1 MIKRSDKDNLQ
12 AASGTQHAAGAS
24 TQALLDA
31 IRNQGDLFFR
41 AEDIALCDRLC
52 DQLLHGGS
60 NVALTGTNR
69 AAIDHYGKILA
80 RRLRG
85 LQDAR
90 VEVFLPSTSEALIAR
105 FNEILA
111 TRPMAEAMQDRS
123 NETESTVRILFSP
136 EARSMSAR
144 EGRLLARLVSSF
156 PGANTRLVLLHD
168 ENEDSD
174 QQQVLELLGKRL
186 LRWPVLPP
194 TEEEAAL
201 LLDAA
206 TTAGLG
212 GDARILLERVRPV
225 RRQRSVDQ
233 LDDRAEFNRQVN
245 SDDLSPLDPD
255 SPAGRFRA
263 RTGMAAQ
270 APMYAD
276 TQHDSAPMHDD
287 SHDQAPEAESSV
299 TRLLWNGVLAIALVI
314 AALLAAAAVFPRQTQ
329 ALMALAGGLWQS
341 EAPAQV
347 RVDTLPEEAEPA
359 LRLPPVTP
367 AVNTPSEPVTAAA
380 EAATASTAATTTGAN
395 TEAAA
400 PVTAAAAPPAVAAA
414 ATPAAPTTIAVPT
427 TPPQKLTAP
436 AAPVAAP
443 VAATTATTTA
453 TTTPTVSGDVSAA
466 IDKIKS
472 MNKNSFFVQHIALDN
487 AEEAQLWRRQYPA
500 LSGAMV
506 TAIQVEGGRR
516 IKYVVVSGP
525 FADRTAANEYAKR
538 AEIPQDSWI
547 RTVRSLQDAAPLV
560 AARRP

>member
-1 MIKRSDKDNLQ
+1 MIKRSDNDNLQ
-12 AASGTQHAAGAS
+12 AAGAS
-24 TQALLDA
+24 TQSLLDA

-41 AEDIALCDRLC
+41 AEDMALCDRLC

-194 TEEEAAL
+194 TEEEAAV

-233 LDDRAEFNRQVN
+233 LDDRAEFNRKGN

-276 TQHDSAPMHDD
+276 TQHDSTPMHDD
-287 SHDQAPEAESSV
+287 SDDQAPEAESSV
-299 TRLLWNGVLAIALVI
+299 TRLLWNGVLALALVI

-341 EAPAQV
+341 EAPAQA
-347 RVDTLPEEAEPA
+347 RVDTPPEEAEPA

-367 AVNTPSEPVTAAA
+367 AVNAPSEPVAAAA
-380 EAATASTAATTTGAN
+380 EAATATAAATTTGTN
-395 TEAAA
+395 NEAAA
-400 PVTAAAAPPAVAAA
+400 PAAAAA
-414 ATPAAPTTIAVPT
+414 ATPAPPAAVAVPT
-427 TPPQKLTAP
+427 TPPQKLNAP
-436 AAPVAAP
+436 AAPVAA
-443 VAATTATTTA
+443 TTT
-453 TTTPTVSGDVSAA
+453 TTTLPASGDIAAA

-525 FADRTAANEYAKR
+525 FADRAAANEYAKR

-547 RTVRSLQDAAPLV
+547 RTVRSLQDAAP
-560 AARRP
+560 AFATRRP

>member
-1 MIKRSDKDNLQ
+1 MIKPSDKDNL
-12 AASGTQHAAGAS
+12 HAAGAS
-24 TQALLDA
+24 SQALLDA

-52 DQLLHGGS
+52 DQLLHGGA

-85 LQDAR
+85 LQDTR

-111 TRPMAEAMQDRS
+111 ARPMAEAMQDRS
-123 NETESTVRILFSP
+123 NETESPVRILFSP

-194 TEEEAAL
+194 TENESAL
-201 LLDAA
+201 LLEAA
-206 TTAGLG
+206 TAAGLG

-225 RRQRSVDQ
+225 RRQRSIDR
-233 LDDRAEFNRQVN
+233 LDDRADGKSDVN
-245 SDDLSPLDPD
+245 SEDLSPLDPD

-263 RTGMAAQ
+263 RTAMAAQ
-270 APMYAD
+270 VPLYAD
-276 TQHDSAPMHDD
+276 APGNAHDSAPMDD
-287 SHDQAPEAESSV
+287 DHPDQAPEAESSV
-299 TRLLWNGVLAIALVI
+299 SRLLWNGVLAIALVI

-329 ALMALAGGLWQS
+329 ALMALATSLWQS
-341 EAPAQV
+341 EAPARA
-347 RVDTLPEEAEPA
+347 RVDAPPEDAEPA

-367 AVNTPSEPVTAAA
+367 AGTTPSEPV
-380 EAATASTAATTTGAN
+380 
-395 TEAAA
+395 
-400 PVTAAAAPPAVAAA
+400 P
-414 ATPAAPTTIAVPT
+414 ATPATNANANGAATSSESPAAPAAPASIETPS
-427 TPPQKLTAP
+427 TPPAKLTAP
-436 AAPVAAP
+436 PAPVAIAP
-443 VAATTATTTA
+443 AATSPAAPATPA
-453 TTTPTVSGDVSAA
+453 GSDVSVALE
-466 IDKIKS
+466 KIKS
-472 MNKNSFFVQHIALDN
+472 LNKNSFFVQHIALDN
-487 AEEAQLWRRQYPA
+487 YEEAQLWRRQYPS
-500 LSGAMV
+500 LSGALV
-506 TAIQVEGGRR
+506 SAIQVEGGRR

-525 FADRTAANEYAKR
+525 FADRAAANEYAR
-538 AEIPQDSWI
+538 RTDIPQDSWI
-547 RTVRSLQDAAPLV
+547 RTVRSLQDAAPPV

>member
-270 APMYAD
+270 APLYAD
-276 TQHDSAPMHDD
+276 TQRDSAPMHDD
-287 SHDQAPEAESSV
+287 SDDQAPEAESSV
-299 TRLLWNGVLAIALVI
+299 TRLLWNGVLALALVI

-341 EAPAQV
+341 EAPAQA
-347 RVDTLPEEAEPA
+347 RVDTPPEEAEPA

-367 AVNTPSEPVTAAA
+367 AINTPSEPVAAAA
-380 EAATASTAATTTGAN
+380 EAATAPAAAMPTGAN

-400 PVTAAAAPPAVAAA
+400 PVTAAAA
-414 ATPAAPTTIAVPT
+414 TPAAPATVAVPT

-436 AAPVAAP
+436 AAPVAA
-443 VAATTATTTA
+443 TTT
-453 TTTPTVSGDVSAA
+453 TTTLPASGDVSAA
-466 IDKIKS
+466 IDKIKA

-525 FADRTAANEYAKR
+525 FADRAAANEYAKR

-547 RTVRSLQDAAPLV
+547 RTVRSLQDAAPPV

>member
-1 MIKRSDKDNLQ
+1 MIKRSDNDNV
-12 AASGTQHAAGAS
+12 HAAGAS
-24 TQALLDA
+24 SQALLDA

-52 DQLLHGGS
+52 DQLLHGGA

-85 LQDAR
+85 LQDTR

-111 TRPMAEAMQDRS
+111 ARPMAEAMQDRS
-123 NETESTVRILFSP
+123 NETESPVRILFSP

-194 TEEEAAL
+194 TDEESAL

-206 TTAGLG
+206 TAAGLG

-225 RRQRSVDQ
+225 RRQRSIDRP
-233 LDDRAEFNRQVN
+233 DDRDDGHSDGN
-245 SDDLSPLDPD
+245 SAINNENLSPLDPD

-263 RTGMAAQ
+263 RTAMGAQ
-270 APMYAD
+270 APLYAD
-276 TQHDSAPMHDD
+276 AQGNAHDSASMHDD
-287 SHDQAPEAESSV
+287 NPDQAPEAESAVS
-299 TRLLWNGVLAIALVI
+299 RLLWNGVLAIALVI

-329 ALMALAGGLWQS
+329 ALMALATGLWQS
-341 EAPAQV
+341 EAPAQA
-347 RVDTLPEEAEPA
+347 RVDAPPEDAEPA

-367 AVNTPSEPVTAAA
+367 AGITPSEPVPATPATTANANA
-380 EAATASTAATTTGAN
+380 YANANGEAATSASP
-395 TEAAA
+395 AA
-400 PVTAAAAPPAVAAA
+400 PAAPASIETPSAPPA
-414 ATPAAPTTIAVPT
+414 
-427 TPPQKLTAP
+427 KLTAP
-436 AAPVAAP
+436 AAPVAIAP
-443 VAATTATTTA
+443 AATSPAVTSPAAPATPA
-453 TTTPTVSGDVSAA
+453 GSDVSAA
-466 IDKIKS
+466 LEKIKS

-487 AEEAQLWRRQYPA
+487 YEEAQLWRRQYPS
-500 LSGAMV
+500 LSGALV
-506 TAIQVEGGRR
+506 SAIQVEGGRR

-525 FADRTAANEYAKR
+525 FADRAAANDYAKR
-538 AEIPQDSWI
+538 ADIPQDSWI
-547 RTVRSLQDAAPLV
+547 RTVRSLQDAAPPL

>member
-233 LDDRAEFNRQVN
+233 LDDRDEFNRQVN

-263 RTGMAAQ
+263 RTGMGAQ
-270 APMYAD
+270 ASMYAD
-276 TQHDSAPMHDD
+276 AQHDSAPMHDD

-341 EAPAQV
+341 EAPAQA
-347 RVDTLPEEAEPA
+347 RVDTPPEEAEPA

-367 AVNTPSEPVTAAA
+367 AVNTPSEPVAATA
-380 EAATASTAATTTGAN
+380 EAATASAAATTTGAN
-395 TEAAA
+395 TE
-400 PVTAAAAPPAVAAA
+400 AAPPAVAAA

-436 AAPVAAP
+436 AAPVAA
-443 VAATTATTTA
+443 TTATTTA
-453 TTTPTVSGDVSAA
+453 TTTPTASGDVSAA

-525 FADRTAANEYAKR
+525 FADRAAANEYAKR

-547 RTVRSLQDAAPLV
+547 RTVRSLQDAAPPV

>member
-233 LDDRAEFNRQVN
+233 LDDRDEFNRQVN

-263 RTGMAAQ
+263 RTGMGAQ
-270 APMYAD
+270 ASMYAD
-276 TQHDSAPMHDD
+276 AQHDSAPMHDD
-287 SHDQAPEAESSV
+287 SHDQAPKAESSV

-341 EAPAQV
+341 EAPAQA
-347 RVDTLPEEAEPA
+347 RVDTPPEEAEPA

-367 AVNTPSEPVTAAA
+367 AVNTPSEPVAATA
-380 EAATASTAATTTGAN
+380 EAATASAAATTTGAN
-395 TEAAA
+395 TE
-400 PVTAAAAPPAVAAA
+400 AAPPAVAAA

-436 AAPVAAP
+436 AAPVAA
-443 VAATTATTTA
+443 TTATTTA
-453 TTTPTVSGDVSAA
+453 TTTPTASGDVSAA

-525 FADRTAANEYAKR
+525 FADRAAANEYAKR

-547 RTVRSLQDAAPLV
+547 RTVRSLQDAAPPV

>member
-1 MIKRSDKDNLQ
+1 MIKRSDKDNL
-12 AASGTQHAAGAS
+12 HAAGAS
-24 TQALLDA
+24 SQALLDA

-52 DQLLHGGS
+52 DQLLHGGA

-85 LQDAR
+85 LQDTR

-111 TRPMAEAMQDRS
+111 ARPMAEAMQDRS
-123 NETESTVRILFSP
+123 NETESPVRILFSP

-194 TEEEAAL
+194 TDEESAL

-206 TTAGLG
+206 TAAGLG

-225 RRQRSVDQ
+225 RRQRSIDQ
-233 LDDRAEFNRQVN
+233 LDDRADGNTDGNRDVN
-245 SDDLSPLDPD
+245 SEDLSPLDPD

-263 RTGMAAQ
+263 RTGMGARV
-270 APMYAD
+270 PLYAD
-276 TQHDSAPMHDD
+276 APGSAHDSASMHDD
-287 SHDQAPEAESSV
+287 NPDQAPEAESSV
-299 TRLLWNGVLAIALVI
+299 SRLLWNGVLAIALVI

-329 ALMALAGGLWQS
+329 ALMALATGLWQS
-341 EAPAQV
+341 EAPAQA
-347 RVDTLPEEAEPA
+347 RVDAPPEDAEPA

-367 AVNTPSEPVTAAA
+367 AGITPSEPVPATPATAANA
-380 EAATASTAATTTGAN
+380 NANANGEAATSAS
-395 TEAAA
+395 
-400 PVTAAAAPPAVAAA
+400 
-414 ATPAAPTTIAVPT
+414 PAAPAAPASIETPS
-427 TPPQKLTAP
+427 TPPAKLTAP
-436 AAPVAAP
+436 AAPVAMAP
-443 VAATTATTTA
+443 AATSPAATSPAVTSPAAPA
-453 TTTPTVSGDVSAA
+453 TPAGSDVSAA
-466 IDKIKS
+466 LEKIKS
-472 MNKNSFFVQHIALDN
+472 LNKNSFFVQHIALDN
-487 AEEAQLWRRQYPA
+487 YEEAQLWRRQYPS
-500 LSGAMV
+500 LSGALV
-506 TAIQVEGGRR
+506 SAIQVEGGRR

-525 FADRTAANEYAKR
+525 FADRAAANDYAKR
-538 AEIPQDSWI
+538 ADIPQDSWI
-547 RTVRSLQDAAPLV
+547 RTVRSLQDAAPPV

>member
-1 MIKRSDKDNLQ
+1 MIKRSDKDNL
-12 AASGTQHAAGAS
+12 HAAGAS
-24 TQALLDA
+24 SQALLDA

-52 DQLLHGGS
+52 DQLLHGGA

-80 RRLRG
+80 RRLRS
-85 LQDAR
+85 LQDTR

-111 TRPMAEAMQDRS
+111 ARPMAEAMQDRS
-123 NETESTVRILFSP
+123 NETESPVRILFSP

-194 TEEEAAL
+194 TDEESAL

-206 TTAGLG
+206 TAAGLG
-212 GDARILLERVRPV
+212 GDARILLERVRPA

-233 LDDRAEFNRQVN
+233 RDDRDEINRQVN

-263 RTGMAAQ
+263 RTGVGAQ
-270 APMYAD
+270 APLYAD
-276 TQHDSAPMHDD
+276 AQHDSAPMHDD
-287 SHDQAPEAESSV
+287 SHDDQAPEAESSV
-299 TRLLWNGVLAIALVI
+299 SRLLWNGVLAIALVI

-329 ALMALAGGLWQS
+329 ALMALATGLWQS
-341 EAPAQV
+341 EAPAQA
-347 RVDTLPEEAEPA
+347 RVDTPSEDAEPA

-367 AVNTPSEPVTAAA
+367 TGNTPSEPVVAAPA
-380 EAATASTAATTTGAN
+380 AATAS
-395 TEAAA
+395 AAA
-400 PVTAAAAPPAVAAA
+400 AAA
-414 ATPAAPTTIAVPT
+414 ATATNTQAVAPVEAAVTTPVAPTAITIPT
-427 TPPQKLTAP
+427 TPPQKLNAP
-436 AAPVAAP
+436 AAPLAP
-443 VAATTATTTA
+443 PAATTPLPAG
-453 TTTPTVSGDVSAA
+453 SDVSAA

-500 LSGAMV
+500 LSGAIV

-547 RTVRSLQDAAPLV
+547 RTVRSLQDAAPPV

>member
-245 SDDLSPLDPD
+245 SEDLSPLDPD

-263 RTGMAAQ
+263 RTGMGAQ
-270 APMYAD
+270 ASMYAD
-276 TQHDSAPMHDD
+276 AQHDSAPMHDD

-341 EAPAQV
+341 EAPAQA
-347 RVDTLPEEAEPA
+347 RVDTPPEEAEPA

-367 AVNTPSEPVTAAA
+367 AVNTPSEPVAATA
-380 EAATASTAATTTGAN
+380 EAATASAAATTTGAN
-395 TEAAA
+395 TE
-400 PVTAAAAPPAVAAA
+400 AAPPAVAAA

-436 AAPVAAP
+436 AAPVAA
-443 VAATTATTTA
+443 TTATTTA
-453 TTTPTVSGDVSAA
+453 TTTPTASGDVSAA

-525 FADRTAANEYAKR
+525 FADRAAANEYAKR

-547 RTVRSLQDAAPLV
+547 RTVRSLQDAAPPV

>member
-233 LDDRAEFNRQVN
+233 LDDRDEFNRQVN

-263 RTGMAAQ
+263 RTGMGAQ
-270 APMYAD
+270 ASMYAD
-276 TQHDSAPMHDD
+276 AQHDSAPMHDN

-341 EAPAQV
+341 EAPAQA
-347 RVDTLPEEAEPA
+347 RVDTPPEEAEPA

-367 AVNTPSEPVTAAA
+367 AVNTPSEPVAATA
-380 EAATASTAATTTGAN
+380 EAATASAAATTTGAN
-395 TEAAA
+395 TE
-400 PVTAAAAPPAVAAA
+400 AAPPAVAAA

-436 AAPVAAP
+436 AAPVAA
-443 VAATTATTTA
+443 TTATTTA
-453 TTTPTVSGDVSAA
+453 TTTPTASGDVSAA

-525 FADRTAANEYAKR
+525 FADRAAANEYAKR

-547 RTVRSLQDAAPLV
+547 RTVRSLQDAAPPV